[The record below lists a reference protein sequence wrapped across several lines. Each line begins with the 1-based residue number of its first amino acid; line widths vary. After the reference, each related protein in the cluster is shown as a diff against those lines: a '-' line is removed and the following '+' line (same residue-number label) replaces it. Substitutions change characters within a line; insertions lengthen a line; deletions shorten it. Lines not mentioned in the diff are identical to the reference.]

1 MEYVY
6 SLESYELDGRYF
18 WGIFTDKDLAIDE
31 AKKLLKNDRANAL
44 EMFTEGNE
52 TEEDNDWYA
61 LSYINN
67 YVTYFVHEH
76 TLDEMQS
83 GKMIWSSRDK

>member
-1 MEYVY
+1 MEVY
-6 SLESYELDGRYF
+6 TLESYELDDHYF
-18 WGIFTDKDLAIDE
+18 WGIFTDKDLAIYE
-31 AKKLLKNDRANAL
+31 AEKLMNQDRKNAL

-67 YVTYFVHEH
+67 YVHYFVHEH
-76 TLDEMQS
+76 TLDEIQN
-83 GKMIWSSRDK
+83 GKMVWSSRDK